1 MVDVDGGEWVGFGVG
16 GAMVE
21 VVQWAWVV
29 VVVVVVIVGCGC
41 VLAEVTVFVSCGRHI
56 LGSGC
61 VVRGWGVVQGPCG
74 GGRYLGVVMRVMLA
88 AGGLWWGLVRE

>member
-29 VVVVVVIVGCGC
+29 VVIVVVIVGCGC
-41 VLAEVTVFVSCGRHI
+41 VLAEVTVFVSCGRHV

-74 GGRYLGVVMRVMLA
+74 GAVFRGCDEGD
-88 AGGLWWGLVRE
+88 AGW